1 MKKENLSVLGTRLSW
16 KQTHKRKG
24 FREFLSRWEEETAE
38 NFRDETLEIVDLLR
52 IDSIEGNVCYFL
64 RRGDDAL
71 YRGTDVDAYGYDDA
85 TSINVEKMEIKFLR
99 SIISHLPEKMFWYNS
114 LLRKCG
120 KPYDKSLSS
129 LGY

>member
-1 MKKENLSVLGTRLSW
+1 MKQENLSVLGTRLSW

-24 FREFLSRWEEETAE
+24 FREFLSRWEGETAE
-38 NFRDETLEIVDLLR
+38 SFRDEALETVDLLR
-52 IDSIEGNVCYFL
+52 IDGIEGDVCYFL

-71 YRGTDVDAYGYDDA
+71 YRGTDVDAYGYNDA
-85 TSINVEKMEIKFLR
+85 DCINVEKMEIKFLR
-99 SIISHLPEKMFWYNS
+99 SIISHLPEKMFWYNM
-114 LLRKCG
+114 LLKKCG

>member
-1 MKKENLSVLGTRLSW
+1 MKQENLSALGSKLSW

-71 YRGTDVDAYGYDDA
+71 YRGTDVDAYGYNDA
-85 TSINVEKMEIKFLR
+85 DCINVDKMEIKFLR
-99 SIISHLPEKMFWYNS
+99 SIISKLSEKMFWYNAS
-114 LLRKCG
+114 LRKYG

>member
-38 NFRDETLEIVDLLR
+38 NFRDETLETVDLLR
-52 IDSIEGNVCYFL
+52 IDGIEGDVCYFL

-71 YRGTDVDAYGYDDA
+71 YMGTDVDVYGYDGSSVDIK
-85 TSINVEKMEIKFLR
+85 TMEIEILR
-99 SIISHLPEKMFWYNS
+99 DIISKLSEKMFWYNAS
-114 LLRKCG
+114 LRKYG